1 MQSELEEALARVGR
15 RRVAVT
21 VAGRTDAGVH
31 AWGQVASHTGEPL
44 RASALNAVLPSDVAV
59 LCSEAAPE
67 GWDARRDATSRAYC
81 YRVLPRRERSAWE
94 RGRALWHPRALDR
107 EALRRCAAALA
118 GVHDFTAF
126 TPSDTKHR
134 RFERSVWSAEWRA
147 QGDLLE
153 LWIEADS
160 FMRHMNRVLVGTML
174 EAALGVRSV
183 ESFVGLLDGAP
194 RSAAGPT
201 APAHGLALVGI
212 GYGGAPVLG
221 GERWG
226 GSSSDQV
233 SR

>member
-31 AWGQVASHTGEPL
+31 AWGQVASHAGEPL

-59 LCSEAAPE
+59 LCSEAAPQ

-81 YRVLPRRERSAWE
+81 YRVLARRERSAWE
-94 RGRALWHPRALDR
+94 RGRVLWHPRALDR
-107 EALRRCAAALA
+107 EALRRCAVALA

-126 TPSDTKHR
+126 TPSETKHR
-134 RFERSVWSAEWRA
+134 RFKRSVWSAEWRA
-147 QGDLLE
+147 QGELLE

-183 ESFVGLLDGAP
+183 ESFVGLLDGTP

>member
-1 MQSELEEALARVGR
+1 M
-15 RRVAVT
+15 
-21 VAGRTDAGVH
+21 AGRTDAGVH

-81 YRVLPRRERSAWE
+81 YRVLARRERSAWE
-94 RGRALWHPRALDR
+94 RGRVLWHPRALDR
-107 EALRRCAAALA
+107 EALRRCAVALA

>member
-1 MQSELEEALARVGR
+1 M
-15 RRVAVT
+15 
-21 VAGRTDAGVH
+21 
-31 AWGQVASHTGEPL
+31 
-44 RASALNAVLPSDVAV
+44 
-59 LCSEAAPE
+59 
-67 GWDARRDATSRAYC
+67 
-81 YRVLPRRERSAWE
+81 
-94 RGRALWHPRALDR
+94 
-107 EALRRCAAALA
+107 
-118 GVHDFTAF
+118 
-126 TPSDTKHR
+126 
-134 RFERSVWSAEWRA
+134 WSAEWRS

-194 RSAAGPT
+194 RSAAGLT

-233 SR
+233 FR

>member
-1 MQSELEEALARVGR
+1 
-15 RRVAVT
+15 
-21 VAGRTDAGVH
+21 
-31 AWGQVASHTGEPL
+31 
-44 RASALNAVLPSDVAV
+44 
-59 LCSEAAPE
+59 
-67 GWDARRDATSRAYC
+67 
-81 YRVLPRRERSAWE
+81 
-94 RGRALWHPRALDR
+94 
-107 EALRRCAAALA
+107 
-118 GVHDFTAF
+118 
-126 TPSDTKHR
+126 
-134 RFERSVWSAEWRA
+134 
-147 QGDLLE
+147 
-153 LWIEADS
+153 
-160 FMRHMNRVLVGTML
+160 ML